1 TAVLENNGDL
11 LVALADMDAYD
22 HLTPDVLA
30 KNEGL
35 LSQASA
41 IIADL
46 NCPKETLEYLGS
58 FAEIN
63 SIPLVLVPVSSL
75 KMCHLPE
82 RLDHMTLLICNRDE
96 SKKYLE

>member
-1 TAVLENNGDL
+1 YTAALENNGDL

-22 HLTPDVLA
+22 HLTTDVLA

-35 LSQASA
+35 LRQAGA

-58 FAEIN
+58 FDEIN
-63 SIPLVLVPVSSL
+63 SIPLVLVPVSSP
-75 KMCHLPE
+75 KISHLPE
-82 RLDHMTLLICNRDE
+82 RLDHVTWLICNR
-96 SKKYLE
+96 